1 MSSGP
6 VLISRA
12 LDWLQDYGQ
21 QPVVNPLRVKDGV
34 LPSVED
40 PGPKLGTWAWTLLI
54 VAELIAIFVVS
65 TFFAAQGAGF
75 IYEEF

>member
-12 LDWLQDYGQ
+12 LDWLQGLGQ
-21 QPVVNPLRVKDGV
+21 QPVVNPVRAKDGV
-34 LPSVED
+34 LPPLED
-40 PGPKLGTWAWTLLI
+40 PGPRLGTFVWTLLI
-54 VAELIAIFVVS
+54 VVELLAIFVVS
-65 TFFAAQGAGF
+65 TFFVTQGAGF